1 MLGAIAGDVIGS
13 PYEFDNIRTTVFP
26 LFSPECAI
34 TDDSVLTVAVA
45 DVILRGDGDYAS
57 RFYEYVAAFPNPKGS
72 YGSSFASWARRR
84 DGRPYNSWGNGSAMR
99 VSPVAW
105 AFESLDD
112 VLLEAKRSAEVT
124 HNHPEGIRGA
134 EATAAAIY
142 VARTT
147 RDRDRVRQVVAGQFG
162 YGLDGTVAELQRTN
176 EFDESCQGT
185 VPVAVIAVL
194 ESTGF
199 EDAVRKAVS
208 VGGDSDTIA
217 CIAGAI
223 AHALYQ
229 DIPREIVD
237 RLFQRHLNARLA
249 DVTRRFMRRYNVPPA
264 IDAPPTE

>member
-13 PYEFDNIRTTVFP
+13 PYEFDNIRTTDFP
-26 LFSPECAI
+26 LFGPECAV

-45 DVILRGDGDYAS
+45 DVLLRGDGDYTS
-57 RFYEYVAAFPNPKGS
+57 RFHEYVATYPNPKGS
-72 YGSSFASWARRR
+72 YGRSFASWAQRR
-84 DGRPYNSWGNGSAMR
+84 DKRPYNSWGNGSAMR

-112 VLLEAKRSAEVT
+112 VLVEAKRSAEVT
-124 HNHPEGIRGA
+124 HNHAEGIRGA
-134 EATAAAIY
+134 QATAAAIY
-142 VARTT
+142 LARTT
-147 RDRDRVRQVVAGQFG
+147 RDKGQVRNVVTEQFG
-162 YGLDGTVAELQRTN
+162 YALDQTIPLLQRSN

-194 ESTGF
+194 ESADF

-223 AHALYQ
+223 AHALYL
-229 DIPREIVD
+229 DVPRTIVD
-237 RLFQRHLNARLA
+237 RLFQRHLNPRLA
-249 DVTRRFMRRYNVPPA
+249 DVTRRFMRRYNVPPV
-264 IDAPPTE
+264 IDDAE